1 MPAYAPAVS
10 IRKLLTLFV
19 AIAVLFAPSMT
30 RAGEALAAVPGHQ
43 MQMMESGHCKS
54 LPLADDPD
62 PSAKHQKSGSHD
74 KAAGKTCCIA
84 MCMAVAPLPPTSEHA
99 EMAHTTRPA
108 FPLLHQYH
116 GRITE
121 IATPPPRRA

>member
-1 MPAYAPAVS
+1 MRAYAPAVS

-30 RAGEALAAVPGHQ
+30 RAGQVMAAVPDHQ
-43 MQMMESGHCKS
+43 MQMMDSGHCKS
-54 LPLADDPD
+54 PPSTDNPD
-62 PSAKHQKSGSHD
+62 TAKHGKSGSHD
-74 KAAGKTCCIA
+74 KGKDKSCCMA
-84 MCMAVAPLPPTSEHA
+84 MCMAVALSPPLSESGDSVHAALPT
-99 EMAHTTRPA
+99 
-108 FPLLHQYH
+108 FPLLSQYH

>member
-43 MQMMESGHCKS
+43 MQMMDSGHCKS
-54 LPLADDPD
+54 LPSADDPD
-62 PSAKHQKSGSHD
+62 RSGNHQKSGSHD

-84 MCMAVAPLPPTSEHA
+84 MCMAVALSPPTGEQA
-99 EMAHTTRPA
+99 EIMHTTPPA
-108 FPLLHQYH
+108 FPSLHEYH

>member
-10 IRKLLTLFV
+10 IQKLLTLFV

-43 MQMMESGHCKS
+43 MQMMDSGHCKS
-54 LPLADDPD
+54 PPSTDNPD
-62 PSAKHQKSGSHD
+62 TAKHQKSSTHD
-74 KAAGKTCCIA
+74 KAKDKSCCMA
-84 MCMAVAPLPPTSEHA
+84 MCMAVALSPPAGEPGDTVHAALPTYALPS
-99 EMAHTTRPA
+99 
-108 FPLLHQYH
+108 QYH

>member
-1 MPAYAPAVS
+1 MRAYAPAVS

-19 AIAVLFAPSMT
+19 AIVVLFAPSLT

-43 MQMMESGHCKS
+43 KQMMDSGHCKS
-54 LPLADDPD
+54 LPSDNSDQ
-62 PSAKHQKSGSHD
+62 SAKHRKSGVPD
-74 KAAGKTCCIA
+74 EAMGKTCCMA
-84 MCMAVAPLPPTSEHA
+84 MCMAVALSPPVSEHT
-99 EMAHTTRPA
+99 EIVHSTRPV

>member
-43 MQMMESGHCKS
+43 MQMMDSGHCKS
-54 LPLADDPD
+54 LPSADDPD
-62 PSAKHQKSGSHD
+62 QANHQKSGSHD

-84 MCMAVAPLPPTSEHA
+84 MCMAVALSPPASDQA
-99 EMAHTTRPA
+99 EIVHTTRPA